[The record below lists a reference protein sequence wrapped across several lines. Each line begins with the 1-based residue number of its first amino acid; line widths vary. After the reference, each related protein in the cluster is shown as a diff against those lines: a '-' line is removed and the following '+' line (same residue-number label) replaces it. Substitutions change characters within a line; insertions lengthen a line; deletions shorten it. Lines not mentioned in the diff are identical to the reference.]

1 MKRKYPLFIIDD
13 SRSHGR
19 GRETD
24 FISCTSAEYPFVA
37 SATYVTDAEMAIDRD
52 NTKDS
57 LAIYSDSRRGVR
69 MKIKI
74 EQIEPGYKPADVR
87 NLLKRAMK
95 EYLMRRQTVEV
106 DLSDVSDEA
115 IVKFCELML
124 QQTYENLREKP
135 DDTQAKAVKAI
146 LEKIK
151 TDYEDKE

>member
-37 SATYVTDAEMAIDRD
+37 SVTYITDGEHKIDRD
-52 NTKDS
+52 NTRDS
-57 LAIYSDSRRGVR
+57 LAVYSDSRQGIRV
-69 MKIKI
+69 KIKI
-74 EQIEPGYKPADVR
+74 EQIEPGYKLPDVR
-87 NLLKRAMK
+87 NLLKRALK
-95 EYLMRRQTVEV
+95 EYLIRHQPVEV

-115 IVKFCELML
+115 VIKFCDMLL

-135 DDTQAKAVKAI
+135 GDTQAKTVKAI

-151 TDYEDKE
+151 SDYESD